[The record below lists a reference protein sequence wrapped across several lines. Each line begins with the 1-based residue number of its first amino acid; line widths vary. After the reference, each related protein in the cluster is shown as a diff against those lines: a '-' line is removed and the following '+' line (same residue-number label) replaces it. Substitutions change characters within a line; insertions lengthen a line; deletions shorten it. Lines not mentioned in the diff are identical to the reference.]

1 MQTAAARRQCRN
13 DGSIGGVLTILEYPS
28 ARVGTVSEHRLETMN
43 YVHDNSW
50 LGKGESAQHLM
61 PFVIWQRRTIDLI
74 DFDDQ
79 ETKLRVLPNSGQDG
93 IYRADLSSSYL
104 MYFILSYTYKIIIRK
119 SFILSYTCYSYI
131 HIVGFTKA
139 QVSLCLARNQ
149 RPLCQG

>member
-1 MQTAAARRQCRN
+1 M
-13 DGSIGGVLTILEYPS
+13 TILEYPS

-74 DFDDQ
+74 DFNDQ
-79 ETKLRVLPNSGQDG
+79 ETKLRVLPNSGQEG

-131 HIVGFTKA
+131 HLYEGRLEKAWAHQKA
-139 QVSLCLARNQ
+139 QGKYGDDQCANRENHSNSTRI
-149 RPLCQG
+149 